1 MTTPIA
7 EHATAEEIAAYAARE
22 IASPE
27 TLEFVGGAEVF
38 ISVSFLA
45 LLLIVILVVV
55 LSD

>member
-45 LLLIVILVVV
+45 ILLIVILVVV